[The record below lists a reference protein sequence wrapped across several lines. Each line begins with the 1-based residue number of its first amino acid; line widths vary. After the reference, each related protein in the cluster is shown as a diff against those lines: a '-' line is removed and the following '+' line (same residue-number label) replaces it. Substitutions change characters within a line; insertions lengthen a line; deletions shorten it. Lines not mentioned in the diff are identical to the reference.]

1 MNMIGGLVLLLVS
14 LNFHILQERA
24 IIEVF
29 KWDQDL
35 KN

>member
-1 MNMIGGLVLLLVS
+1 MNMIGGWVLFLVS
-14 LNFHILQERA
+14 SIFHNLQERA
-24 IIEVF
+24 IIGTF